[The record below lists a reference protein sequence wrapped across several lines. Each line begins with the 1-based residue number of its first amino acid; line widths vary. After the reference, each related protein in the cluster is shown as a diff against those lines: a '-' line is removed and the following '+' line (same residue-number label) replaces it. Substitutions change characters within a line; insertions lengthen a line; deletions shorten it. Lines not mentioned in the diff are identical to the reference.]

1 MTLFDV
7 AKKNIKGNFNN
18 YLIYF
23 ISMLASVMVYYIF
36 VSLGYNQDIAKSIES
51 SQSMASLFM
60 LGSIILLL
68 FVTVFMLYS
77 NHFFY
82 RSRKKEAGL
91 YSLLGLPKRTVGK
104 LFFFENMLMG
114 AAVLFVGIIG
124 GAFFSQ
130 LFSMLFVRI
139 LDVDITV
146 GTAFSIRAIVNTG
159 IVFAVIILFTSLQ
172 GYRLIYKYKL
182 VELFQAEKEGERE
195 PKTSVITAIL
205 AAVLIVAGYAYAYRD
220 FDDNTDILINLSVM
234 TLGIVAGT
242 FLLFSSLVVFL
253 LKTMRKRKRSYY
265 KGMNIIGVSNLVYR
279 IKGNANMLAMISIL
293 TALALCA
300 VSTGFGI
307 YYSAR
312 ETARLTAP
320 FSYMHIG
327 QGSEFN
333 RNIDEII
340 RADAEHSITARAEI
354 PVIESRGH
362 SSNSDILPE
371 KASAAAENPVKIVSV
386 DAYNEVANQLRLPL
400 LDAPEEGRAIGI
412 RPMYTGY
419 DASDFAGER
428 ITLNLPNG
436 DSSFFFDGMT
446 VERIINWSYPDI
458 MIVIGDSDFERVK
471 AQIAPLTYIGY
482 AVTDQKDT
490 KATANA
496 LAGVKTPEAKLST
509 FYSVYRA
516 GIEEAGFNVFILGF
530 LGLIFII
537 ATGSILYFK
546 QLTEASVDKVKYDIL
561 KKIGISNK
569 DIHRSLLKQGLFIFG
584 LPLIIGLLNYA
595 AIMNLLRRMFS
606 GMASVDLTF
615 PIGFCVIAFMLI
627 YTLYYFFTV
636 NAMNKT
642 ITGEASNISK
652 WVTIMLIPLIAGT
665 GIWLLETMPQNRSD
679 MASIP
684 TIELSLPKPTGH
696 YEIGTTELHL
706 RDNNRDDP
714 WVPDQKRELMISI
727 WYPAAEQ
734 GTEKAPYIHPLA
746 AQYYDQNTIESVGL
760 DSGTID
766 WQDMKT
772 NAWIDAP
779 AYRVDS
785 GFPVVFYS
793 PGGSVPRNLG
803 TVVVEELASKGY
815 IVVTTDHTYET
826 SAVEFPGGRLLE
838 EALPQ
843 VGDWKTILK
852 MNDVR
857 VDDMKYVLNQL
868 EITAGG
874 GNPDV
879 EEDALPDGLATA
891 FDLSKV
897 GIYGH
902 SAGGATAAQTMYED
916 DRFDAGIDMDGTMGH
931 MPDHPLPVAE
941 HGLDRPFMLMES
953 GYADEN
959 DLDSHL
965 TRKDRL
971 SFWQQSTGWKYDI
984 AVPKGMHYTY
994 TDYQVLLP
1002 QMDSKLSLAPGI
1014 VQSAIGTSDAV
1025 EMLEAQRTYIAAFF
1039 DLHLKGIAQNIFELE
1054 ESPFEEV
1061 EIVR

>member
-7 AKKNIKGNFNN
+7 AKKNIKGNFNS
-18 YLIYF
+18 YSIYF

-36 VSLGYNQDIAKSIES
+36 VSLGYNQDIVKSIES

-68 FVTVFMLYS
+68 FVAVFMLYS

-82 RSRKKEAGL
+82 RKRKKEAGL
-91 YSLLGLPKRTVGK
+91 YSLLGLPKRTIGK
-104 LFFFENMLMG
+104 LFFFENMLLG
-114 AAVLFVGIIG
+114 AAVLIVGIIG
-124 GAFFSQ
+124 GAVFSQ

-146 GTAFSIRAIVNTG
+146 GIAFSMSAIVNTG
-159 IVFAVIILFTSLQ
+159 IVFMVIILFTSLQ
-172 GYRLIYKYKL
+172 GYRLIYRYKL
-182 VELFQAEKEGERE
+182 VELFRAEKEGERE
-195 PKTSVITAIL
+195 PKASVVTAIL
-205 AAVLIVAGYAYAYRD
+205 AIVLIAAGYAYAYRD
-220 FDDNTDILINLSVM
+220 FTDTTDILINLSAM

-253 LKTMRKRKRSYY
+253 LKTIRKRKRSYY
-265 KGMNIIGVSNLVYR
+265 KGMNLISVSNLVYH
-279 IKGNANMLAMISIL
+279 IKGNAHMLAMISIL

-300 VSTGFGI
+300 ISTGFGM
-307 YYSAR
+307 YYGAK
-312 ETARLTAP
+312 ENTRLTAP

-327 QGSEFN
+327 QDSEFN
-333 RNIDEII
+333 RKIEEII
-340 RADAEHSITARAEI
+340 RADSEHSVIAKADI

-362 SSNSDILPE
+362 ASNPDILPE
-371 KASAAAENPVKIVSV
+371 SASAAAENPVKIVSV
-386 DAYNEVANQLRLPL
+386 GAYNEVANSLGLPL
-400 LDAPEEGRAIGI
+400 LNDPEEGRAIGI
-412 RPMYTGY
+412 RPMYTDY
-419 DASDFAGER
+419 DASDYVGES
-428 ITLNLPNG
+428 ITLNLPKG
-436 DSSFFFDGMT
+436 DNSFVFDGMT
-446 VERIINWSYPDI
+446 VERIMNWSYPDI
-458 MIVIGDSDFERVK
+458 TIVIGDTDFERIK
-471 AQIAPLTYIGY
+471 TQIAPLTYIGY
-482 AVTDQKDT
+482 AVTNQKDT

-496 LAGVKTPEAKLST
+496 LAGAKTPEAKLST

-516 GIEEAGFNVFILGF
+516 DIEEAGFNVFVLGF

-546 QLTEASVDKVKYDIL
+546 QLTEASADKVKYDIL
-561 KKIGISNK
+561 KKIGVSKK

-606 GMASVDLTF
+606 GMASVDLTL
-615 PIGFCVIAFMLI
+615 PIGFCVVVFILI

-642 ITGEASNISK
+642 VTGEASYVSK
-652 WVTIMLIPLIAGT
+652 WVAILLILLIAAT
-665 GIWLLETMPQNRSD
+665 AIWLWAIMPQGRSD
-679 MASIP
+679 TASIP
-684 TIELSLPKPTGH
+684 TVELSLPKPTGNF
-696 YEIGTTELHL
+696 EIGTTEIHL
-706 RDNNRDDP
+706 RDDRRDDP
-714 WVPDQKRELMISI
+714 WVPNKKRELMISI
-727 WYPAAEQ
+727 LYPAAEQ
-734 GTEKAPYIHPLA
+734 GTERAPYLHPLA
-746 AQYYDQNTIESVGL
+746 AQYYDQNTIESMGL

-766 WQDMKT
+766 WQNMKT
-772 NAWIDAP
+772 NAWTNAS
-779 AYRVDS
+779 AYRMDG

-803 TVVVEELASKGY
+803 TIMAEELASQGY
-815 IVVTTDHTYET
+815 IVVTTDHTHET
-826 SAVEFPGGRLLE
+826 PVQFPGGRLLT
-838 EALPQ
+838 EALPR

-852 MNDVR
+852 MIDVR

-868 EITAGG
+868 EMIAGG

-879 EEDALPDGLATA
+879 EQDALPDGLATA
-891 FDLSKV
+891 FDLSQV

-902 SAGGATAAQTMYED
+902 SAGGATAAQTMYEEE
-916 DRFDAGIDMDGTMGH
+916 RFDAGIDMDGTMGY

-941 HGLDRPFMLMES
+941 NGLDRPFMLMES
-953 GYADEN
+953 GFADEN
-959 DLDSHL
+959 ELDSHL

-1002 QMDSKLSLAPGI
+1002 QMDRKLSLSPGI
-1014 VQSAIGTSDAV
+1014 VQSTIGTSDADDV
-1025 EMLEAQRTYIAAFF
+1025 LEAQRTYIAAFF
-1039 DLHLKGIAQNIFELE
+1039 DLHLKGIAQDIFELE
-1054 ESPFEEV
+1054 KSPFEEV
-1061 EIVR
+1061 VIVR